1 MTWTTTSGA
10 DLIRAE
16 IWSRELKELLLDTL
30 QGTGY
35 VKWLQE
41 FPDGNLFTIPS
52 VGQATV
58 RDYKEDTG
66 IKYDAMDTG
75 EFQFAITEY
84 VSSGTYITDKM
95 KQDAYYSA
103 QLISSFVPKERRA
116 LDERLETDVLGV
128 GQPDATIN
136 SGQPGTKTQTKGGY
150 NLINS
155 ARHRFLGS
163 GTSATMA
170 VQDFSR
176 AKYALKKANVPLSS
190 LVAIVDPSVAVELE
204 TLTNIVNVS
213 NNPQWEGIINTG
225 LTTGMRFIKNIYGFD
240 IYESNY
246 LTQVATT
253 VVGGDFTETA
263 GQRCN
268 IFFSAA
274 GDDVKPFVGA
284 WRQMPNVEYERNKDF
299 QRDEYVTTARYGLKL
314 YRPEN
319 LVTVVTA
326 ADQVYA

>member
-10 DLIRAE
+10 DLIRSE

-30 QGTGY
+30 MGTGY
-35 VKWLQE
+35 VNWLQE

-58 RDYKEDTG
+58 RDYTEDTP

-84 VSSGTYITDKM
+84 VSSGTYITDKQ

-116 LDERLETDVLGV
+116 LDERLETDVLAV
-128 GQPDATIN
+128 GQPDGAIN
-136 SGQPGTKTQTKGGY
+136 SGQPGTTTQTKGGY
-150 NLINS
+150 NLING
-155 ARHRFLGS
+155 ARHRMLAS
-163 GTSATMA
+163 GTSVVMA

-176 AKYALKKANVPLSS
+176 AKFALKRANVPLSN

-204 TLTNIVNVS
+204 TLTNLVNVS
-213 NNPQWEGIINTG
+213 NNPQWEGIISSG

-240 IYESNY
+240 VWESNY
-246 LTQVATT
+246 LSQVATT
-253 VVGGDFTETA
+253 AAGADFTETA
-263 GQRCN
+263 GQVCN
-268 IFFSAA
+268 LFFSAE
-274 GDDVKPFVGA
+274 GSVKPFVGA
-284 WRQMPNVEYERNKDF
+284 WRQMPRVEFERNKDF

-319 LVTVVTA
+319 LVTILSATT
-326 ADQVYA
+326 QVYA